1 MAVTGMRQPTG
12 NDVAAL
18 QLVLTSVR

>member
-1 MAVTGMRQPTG
+1 MAVTVMRQPTG
-12 NDVAAL
+12 NDVATL

>member
-1 MAVTGMRQPTG
+1 MAVTVVRQPTG